1 MKVEE
6 KNEDILQ
13 QDREYNPTDD
23 FDDLLDDDD
32 VPLDDNDEPEHKDGE
47 DVERKKLVFN
57 PKILAVVAIIG
68 AVLLIVAIAIGTK
81 KGSKSDVITDEEV
94 AEIASTEDVFVD
106 MFAYTDEEVEALRQA
121 GYTGYEIEDNE
132 FNEIPAETLITEAEE
147 QRKALY
153 EKELVPYLDSASDE
167 FKMLKSKTWLGLDE
181 IEIPEGTDSSNLT
194 YVTSQVNADYEKIG
208 SRGMQCFIHYFM
220 ADGNEG
226 FMTLAPDRYIA
237 INESGN
243 MVIRITYCTLSNGI
257 RVITKAEEVIV
268 E

>member
-81 KGSKSDVITDEEV
+81 KGS
-94 AEIASTEDVFVD
+94 
-106 MFAYTDEEVEALRQA
+106 
-121 GYTGYEIEDNE
+121 
-132 FNEIPAETLITEAEE
+132 
-147 QRKALY
+147 
-153 EKELVPYLDSASDE
+153 
-167 FKMLKSKTWLGLDE
+167 
-181 IEIPEGTDSSNLT
+181 
-194 YVTSQVNADYEKIG
+194 
-208 SRGMQCFIHYFM
+208 
-220 ADGNEG
+220 
-226 FMTLAPDRYIA
+226 
-237 INESGN
+237 
-243 MVIRITYCTLSNGI
+243 
-257 RVITKAEEVIV
+257 
-268 E
+268 